1 MPELRSLCVF
11 CGASPGT
18 LPAYAEDAAALGR
31 AMAEAGVRLV
41 YGGGGIGIMG
51 VVARAV
57 LAHGGTVTGIIPEH
71 LQTAE
76 IALDGLTE
84 LHVVPDMH
92 TRKRMMF
99 EHSDA
104 IAVLPGGFGTLD
116 ETFEILTWKQLNLH
130 AKPVILVNTAGYWDG
145 LLTFCR
151 SMLGAGFIR
160 GTHLEMFSVV
170 ETAPEALQM
179 ARTLLPVTAGAAH
192 PERF

>member
-11 CGASPGT
+11 CGASPGA
-18 LPAYAEDAAALGR
+18 LPAYADEAAALGR
-31 AMAEAGVRLV
+31 AMAENGVRLV

-57 LAHGGTVTGIIPEH
+57 LAHGGEVVGIIPEH

-99 EHSDA
+99 ERSDA

-130 AKPVILVNTAGYWDG
+130 AKPVVLVNTAGYWDG

-151 SMLGAGFIR
+151 SMLDAGFIR
-160 GTHLEMFSVV
+160 EKHLGMFSVV
-170 ETAPEALQM
+170 DSAPQALQA
-179 ARTLLPVTAGAAH
+179 ARDLLPASAPAAR

>member
-1 MPELRSLCVF
+1 MSELRSLCVF
-11 CGASPGT
+11 CGASPGA
-18 LPAYAEDAAALGR
+18 LPTYAEEAAALGQR
-31 AMAEAGVRLV
+31 MAENGIRLI

-57 LAHGGTVTGIIPEH
+57 LAHGGQVVGIIPEH

-76 IALDGLTE
+76 IALEGLTE
-84 LHVVPDMH
+84 LHIVPDMH

-99 EHSDA
+99 EYSDA

-130 AKPVILVNTAGYWDG
+130 DKPVVIVNTAGYWDG
-145 LLTFCR
+145 FLALCQ
-151 SMLGAGFIR
+151 SMRDAGFIR
-160 GTHLEMFSVV
+160 DRHMGLFSVV
-170 ETAPEALQM
+170 ASAPDAIEA
-179 ARTLLPVTAGAAH
+179 ARTLLPAAAATAQ

>member
-1 MPELRSLCVF
+1 MAVLRSLCVF
-11 CGASPGT
+11 CGASPGAV
-18 LPAYAEDAAALGR
+18 PAYAEDAAALGKE
-31 AMAEAGVRLV
+31 MAETGVRLI

-57 LAHGGTVTGIIPEH
+57 LAHGGEVVGIIPEH

-76 IALDGLTE
+76 IALEGLTE

-99 EHSDA
+99 DRSDA

-130 AKPVILVNTAGYWDG
+130 DKPVVLVNTAGYWDG
-145 LLTFCR
+145 LLAFCR
-151 SMLGAGFIR
+151 SMQGAGFIR
-160 GTHLEMFSVV
+160 DKHMGMFSVV
-170 ETAPEALQM
+170 DTAPQALETARA
-179 ARTLLPVTAGAAH
+179 LLPVTPQPSQ

>member
-51 VVARAV
+51 VTARAV

-99 EHSDA
+99 ERSDA

-145 LLTFCR
+145 LLAFCR
-151 SMLGAGFIR
+151 TMQDAGFIR
-160 GTHLEMFSVV
+160 DRHLQMFSVV
-170 ETAPEALQM
+170 DSAAQALQ
-179 ARTLLPVTAGAAH
+179 AAQDLLPSSPQTAR

>member
-11 CGASPGT
+11 CGASPGA
-18 LPAYAEDAAALGR
+18 LPAYADEAAALGR
-31 AMAEAGVRLV
+31 AMAENGVRLV

-57 LAHGGTVTGIIPEH
+57 LAHGGEVVGIIPEH

-99 EHSDA
+99 ERSDA

-130 AKPVILVNTAGYWDG
+130 AKPVIVVNTAGYWDG

-151 SMLGAGFIR
+151 SMLEAGFIR
-160 GTHLEMFSVV
+160 EKHLGMFSVV
-170 ETAPEALQM
+170 DSAPQALQA
-179 ARTLLPVTAGAAH
+179 ARDLLPVSAPAAR